1 MHRFGRVNGRIAGAL
16 RRRQA
21 NWPATCA
28 QTRSCFSGGLRSAQ
42 LRAAAKTSGRAA
54 KIHFID
60 FVVRSRQADPFIS
73 LFGPGIA
80 SLHVEPQAA
89 DLRALGRQPA
99 HLRVE
104 RLKDALP
111 APALRHIDALD
122 PPEETIALVAPF
134 QSDDQLADNLRAD
147 LGHPE
152 GSPGRVA
159 QAALTSPPPSS
170 GLADTGYGSR
180 ADQR

>member
-28 QTRSCFSGGLRSAQ
+28 QPRSCFSGGLRSAQ

-73 LFGPGIA
+73 LFGPDIA
-80 SLHVEPQAA
+80 GLNVEPQAA
-89 DLRALGRQPA
+89 DLRAVGRQPA
-99 HLRVE
+99 HVRVE

-111 APALRHIDALD
+111 SRALRHIEALD
-122 PPEETIALVAPF
+122 PPEETIAPIAPF
-134 QSDDQLADNLRAD
+134 GSDEQLADNLRSD
-147 LGHPE
+147 LAHASLESAGVV
-152 GSPGRVA
+152 GRA
-159 QAALTSPPPSS
+159 Q
-170 GLADTGYGSR
+170 
-180 ADQR
+180 